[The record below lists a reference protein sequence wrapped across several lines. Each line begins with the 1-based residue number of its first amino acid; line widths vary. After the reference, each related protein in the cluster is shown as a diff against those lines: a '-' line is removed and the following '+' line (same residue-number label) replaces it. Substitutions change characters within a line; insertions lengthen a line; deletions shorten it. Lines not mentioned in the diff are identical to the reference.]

1 MNGSGRVLPAGWPR
15 SLVSLRQPEPMLGHQ
30 SHPATGLHLVRVIAV
45 MRMAVRV
52 AVTVRVAVPRVVA
65 VIEVMMHLR
74 RGNSCLLQ
82 LLLKTPLDPWVFL
95 IGLDLLDI
103 QRYA

>member
-1 MNGSGRVLPAGWPR
+1 M
-15 SLVSLRQPEPMLGHQ
+15 
-30 SHPATGLHLVRVIAV
+30 IAV
-45 MRMAVRV
+45 MSMAVRV

-74 RGNSCLLQ
+74 RGNSCFLQ
-82 LLLKTPLDPWVFL
+82 LFLKTPLNPWVFL
-95 IGLDLLDI
+95 IRLDLLDF

>member
-1 MNGSGRVLPAGWPR
+1 
-15 SLVSLRQPEPMLGHQ
+15 MLGHQ
-30 SHPATGLHLVRVIAV
+30 MHHATGLHLVRMIAV

-52 AVTVRVAVPRVVA
+52 AGAVRVAVPRVVA

-82 LLLKTPLDPWVFL
+82 LLLKTPLYSWVFL
-95 IGLDLLDI
+95 ISLDLLDL